1 MPRRAQDTGTL
12 DLLTWT
18 PKPPMSSSV
27 PVSPNI
33 DTSDG
38 WRLAERIS
46 RAVAAALRDSDVA
59 RDEIARRM
67 SAFLGEDVS
76 PHMLNAYASAAR
88 EDHNISF
95 ARLVALSHALARLDL
110 LDLGARCLG
119 GAVVDQRYLPAI
131 EEAVLIDEI
140 EEREARRRTLRSKW
154 RGR

>member
-1 MPRRAQDTGTL
+1 MPRRTPDTDTL
-12 DLLTWT
+12 DLLAWT
-18 PKPPMSSSV
+18 PKAPMPSAV
-27 PVSPNI
+27 PTPTLI
-33 DTSDG
+33 ETSDG

-46 RAVAAALRDSDVA
+46 RAVATALRDCDVA

-95 ARLVALSHALARLDL
+95 ARLIALSHALARLDL
-110 LDLGARCLG
+110 LDLGARSLG